1 MTKHCAK
8 LEAMSDLD
16 ELCEPVAEPRRLVRR
31 GRNVRF
37 ALSLFSGAGGMDI
50 GVTQAG
56 FDVLSAIEID
66 HHASETLRHN
76 IKKRK
81 EKTSVIECNIRA
93 IDPEGLR
100 DSLGLQEGE
109 LDLLCGGPPCQAFS
123 QIGKQDSL
131 RDERGILLFQM
142 VRFAHYFR
150 PKAILIEQVK
160 GLLSAKDLHGV
171 KGGVFTRLIDELEKL
186 DYVPKWKTV
195 LAADYG
201 VPQLRQRVFIVA
213 MRKPNDFSFPNPTH
227 CPPGHV
233 NSLFPLPPYVTVGDV
248 LKGLGKP
255 SGKECMTRE
264 DNHVDVTPERDRE
277 RIEEVPEGE
286 YLAAQLHLP
295 HSIRR
300 NLTKKDTTK
309 YLRLSRSRPSLT
321 LRCGEIFYHPTEAR
335 YLTPREYMRIH
346 GYPDDYSLT
355 GPVRSRSGV
364 VRDLDQHRQV
374 ANSVPPPVARILA
387 TEIREQLDAKN
398 L

>member
-1 MTKHCAK
+1 
-8 LEAMSDLD
+8 
-16 ELCEPVAEPRRLVRR
+16 
-31 GRNVRF
+31 
-37 ALSLFSGAGGMDI
+37 MDI

-56 FDVLSAIEID
+56 FNILAAVEID
-66 HHASETLRHN
+66 HHACGTLRHN
-76 IKKRK
+76 IQNNRQ
-81 EKTSVIECNIRA
+81 KTSVIECDIRA

-100 DSLGLQEGE
+100 DALGLQNGE

-123 QIGKQDSL
+123 QIGKQDGL

-142 VRFAHYFR
+142 IRYARAFH

-160 GLLSAKDLHGV
+160 GLMSAKDLHGA
-171 KGGVFTRLIDELEKL
+171 KGGVFARLIEELDKL
-186 DYVPKWKTV
+186 EYVPKWKII

-213 MRKPNDFSFPNPTH
+213 MKNPNDFAFPNPTH
-227 CPPGHV
+227 CPPDV
-233 NSLFPLPPYVTVGDV
+233 NNSLFPLPPYVTVGDV

-255 SGKECMTRE
+255 SGREKLPRKE
-264 DNHVDVTPERDRE
+264 NHIDVTPERDRE
-277 RIEEVPEGE
+277 RIREVPEGE

-295 HSIRR
+295 KEIRK
-300 NLTKKDTTK
+300 NLSKKDTTK

-321 LRCGEIFYHPTEAR
+321 LRCGEIFYHPTEER

-346 GYPDDYSLT
+346 GYPDDYVLT

-374 ANSVPPPVARILA
+374 ANSVPPPVARIIA
-387 TEIREQLDAKN
+387 MEIRRQLDAKN
-398 L
+398 I